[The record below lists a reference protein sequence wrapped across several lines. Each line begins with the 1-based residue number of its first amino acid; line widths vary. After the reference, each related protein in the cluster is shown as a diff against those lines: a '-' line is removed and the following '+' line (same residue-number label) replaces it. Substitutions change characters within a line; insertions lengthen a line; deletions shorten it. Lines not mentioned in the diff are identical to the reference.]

1 MQAMGIVLEPGPMMA
16 MMYQLYAR
24 VSSRALSEQ
33 KHASFNTFLRQLAS
47 LLGQPYLKRVC
58 IIQEYVLNP
67 GEPIALL
74 GNFVLDLQHI
84 FTTILRLSREAHSMN
99 EYSKALVFAAI
110 DQADHLMALHQ
121 ARMQWHGRPPHDPI
135 PMGILT
141 RLSPGERLD
150 YFLWA
155 LSNRLCTNPV
165 DRFYGIFGFFNHHD
179 LPRSLFLDYGLP
191 VEQVSQAYTRY
202 IIESTGYLEMIECNM
217 GHESLDCPSWVAHAE
232 SLIAHNI
239 TKTTVSR
246 GNKPHTFHIIMLP
259 VTSKPLMIE
268 SSISN
273 PHK

>member
-1 MQAMGIVLEPGPMMA
+1 VYIDRTVARMQAMGIVLEPGPMMA
-16 MMYQLYAR
+16 MMYQLYVR

-121 ARMQWHGRPPHDPI
+121 ARMQWHGRPPHDPR

-150 YFLWA
+150 CFLGHCA
-155 LSNRLCTNPV
+155 
-165 DRFYGIFGFFNHHD
+165 
-179 LPRSLFLDYGLP
+179 
-191 VEQVSQAYTRY
+191 
-202 IIESTGYLEMIECNM
+202 TGCAPI
-217 GHESLDCPSWVAHAE
+217 P
-232 SLIAHNI
+232 
-239 TKTTVSR
+239 
-246 GNKPHTFHIIMLP
+246 
-259 VTSKPLMIE
+259 
-268 SSISN
+268 
-273 PHK
+273 